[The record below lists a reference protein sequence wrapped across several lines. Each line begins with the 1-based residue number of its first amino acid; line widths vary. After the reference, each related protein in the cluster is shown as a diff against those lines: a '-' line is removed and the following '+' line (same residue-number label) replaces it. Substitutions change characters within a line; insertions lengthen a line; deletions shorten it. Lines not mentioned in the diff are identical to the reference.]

1 MALFGQPPRK
11 EEPPPPAPR
20 VEPRA
25 EPTPERPPLAPT
37 PYAAPPRRAEEA
49 PMATTAPKGSESIL
63 AAGLTI
69 EGKIEG
75 NGNIR
80 VAGRFKGNVNV
91 KGELLIEPGAAIDGE
106 VRADTVLVGGEVR
119 GHIISTSRVEF
130 KESGT
135 LIGDLKA
142 GSLTVAAGS
151 KMRGKVEFGWK
162 EGEGEPAAGAE
173 GGSGAAR

>member
-1 MALFGQPPRK
+1 MALFGQQPRK
-11 EEPPPPAPR
+11 EEPATKPEPRVESPSERVVASPPAP
-20 VEPRA
+20 V
-25 EPTPERPPLAPT
+25 
-37 PYAAPPRRAEEA
+37 RRMEEQ
-49 PMATTAPKGSESIL
+49 PMATTQSKPSESVL

-75 NGNIR
+75 SGNIR

-91 KGELLIEPGAAIDGE
+91 KGELTIEPGATIDGE
-106 VRADTVLVGGEVR
+106 VNAETVLVGGEVR
-119 GHIISTSRVEF
+119 GQIVSTSRVEF

-162 EGEGEPAAGAE
+162 EGEIEDAPPSE
-173 GGSGAAR
+173 GGSAFSR

>member
-1 MALFGQPPRK
+1 M
-11 EEPPPPAPR
+11 R
-20 VEPRA
+20 VEDQPMTTIPAKTA
-25 EPTPERPPLAPT
+25 E
-37 PYAAPPRRAEEA
+37 
-49 PMATTAPKGSESIL
+49 SVL

-75 NGNIR
+75 NGNVR
-80 VAGRFKGNVNV
+80 VAGRFKGTINV
-91 KGELLIEPGAAIDGE
+91 KGELTIEPGASIDGE
-106 VRADTVLVGGEVR
+106 VRAETVMVAGEVR
-119 GHIISTSRVEF
+119 GHIIARSRVEF

-162 EGEGEPAAGAE
+162 EGEIEAAAPPDEAPGAV
-173 GGSGAAR
+173 R